1 MTGLYVS
8 ISPDG
13 KIKKHLSTESGE
25 VPLKDTTISD
35 ELIALT
41 QTSYLKIARF
51 SAELLDCKHSSYRD
65 FWNTIDRFLTDQESS
80 APVYALLTRT
90 SIADHVTNYRNPR
103 NKSLAMSAIRA
114 CLVCPVPAQVLT
126 VNLFDA
132 ICAGNSITQ
141 EPVYRLLHHMKIPAV
156 FSLDTEPQLLFRAFD
171 RYYIFLLQ
179 QFVAAQYRVAKCQ
192 YCGSYFIPKTKRK
205 TLYCDREIR
214 DGKTCKQIAPYENHK
229 RLAAANKVIA
239 EFDRVKGLLFRRV
252 ERADCGKKTSPIDLN
267 YEEYYRWLEAAT
279 DARDRFLAGEI
290 TEEEA
295 LRIIHVPTIRELREN
310 NLADYTLDYSCPQS

>member
-8 ISPDG
+8 ISPDS
-13 KIKKHLSTESGE
+13 KIKQHLSTENGE
-25 VPLKDTTISD
+25 MPLKDTTISE

-41 QTSYLKIARF
+41 EMSFLKTARF
-51 SAELLDCKHSSYRD
+51 TAELMKCSPSSYRD
-65 FWNTIDRFLTDQESS
+65 FWNAIDCFLTDQEAS

-90 SIADHVTNYRNPR
+90 AIADHISNYRNPR
-103 NKSLAMSAIRA
+103 NKPLAMSAICA
-114 CLVCPVPAQVLT
+114 CLVLPVSAQAFT
-126 VNLFDA
+126 VSLLDA
-132 ICAGNSITQ
+132 LCTGNPITQ

-156 FSLDTEPQLLFRAFD
+156 FSLGTEPQLLFRAFD

-290 TEEEA
+290 AEEEA
-295 LRIIHVPTIRELREN
+295 LRIIHVPTIWELREN
-310 NLADYTLDYSCPQS
+310 NSADYTLDYSCPQS

>member
-13 KIKKHLSTESGE
+13 RIKKHLSTENGE
-25 VPLKDTTISD
+25 VQLKDTTISD

-41 QTSYLKIARF
+41 EMSFLKTARF
-51 SAELLDCKHSSYRD
+51 TAELMKCSPNSYRD
-65 FWNTIDRFLTDQESS
+65 FWNAIDCFLTDQEAS

-90 SIADHVTNYRNPR
+90 SIADLVTNYRNPR

-114 CLVCPVPAQVLT
+114 RLVLPVSAQAFTVSLLDALCTGNPIAQDPA
-126 VNLFDA
+126 
-132 ICAGNSITQ
+132 
-141 EPVYRLLHHMKIPAV
+141 YRLLHRMNIPTV
-156 FSLDTEPQLLFRAFD
+156 FSLDTEPKLLFRAFE

-179 QFVAAQYRVAKCQ
+179 QLIASKIRVAKCQ
-192 YCGSYFIPKTKRK
+192 YCGRYFIPKTKRK

-214 DGKTCKQIAPYENHK
+214 DRKTCKQIAPYENHK
-229 RLAAANKVIA
+229 RLVAANKVIA

-267 YEEYYRWLEAAT
+267 YEEYYHWLDAAT

-290 TEEEA
+290 SEEEA
-295 LRIIHVPTIRELREN
+295 LQIIHVPTIRELREN
-310 NLADYTLDYSCPQS
+310 NSAEDTLDYSCPQS

>member
-1 MTGLYVS
+1 MEQLMQY
-8 ISPDG
+8 PD
-13 KIKKHLSTESGE
+13 KYQK
-25 VPLKDTTISD
+25 V
-35 ELIALT
+35 
-41 QTSYLKIARF
+41 
-51 SAELLDCKHSSYRD
+51 
-65 FWNTIDRFLTDQESS
+65 ID
-80 APVYALLTRT
+80 
-90 SIADHVTNYRNPR
+90 
-103 NKSLAMSAIRA
+103 
-114 CLVCPVPAQVLT
+114 
-126 VNLFDA
+126 
-132 ICAGNSITQ
+132 TQ

-179 QFVAAQYRVAKCQ
+179 QFVAAKVRVAKCQ

-214 DGKTCKQIAPYENHK
+214 GGKTCKQIAPYENHK

-239 EFDRVKGLLFRRV
+239 EFDRVKGLLFRRM
-252 ERADCGKKTSPIDLN
+252 ERADCGKKTSLIDLN

-295 LRIIHVPTIRELREN
+295 LQIIHVPTIHELREN
-310 NLADYTLDYSCPQS
+310 NPADYTLEKSCNPS